1 MTSSPRRAPGAG
13 LRGAVLAATL
23 AAVAA
28 AAAARGETSLGGQRV
43 GTAAGTFLK
52 IGVGARPVAMGEA
65 FVAVAN
71 DPSTIYWNP
80 AGLAGL
86 PRNEVTFSHTEWP
99 ADVNYE
105 FAAAVLPSAKVG
117 GVVGIQLG
125 ALYTDI
131 DETDELHPY
140 GTGRTF
146 TYTDFVGGLSY
157 ARRFTDKLL
166 IGATAKYVHEN
177 LGLDVGGTTVNNFL
191 VDVGSIYYVG
201 YGSLRVG
208 VALANFGPD
217 FKPSGEYSS
226 PYTGEQREYDSFNPP
241 TLFRF
246 GLAWEP
252 VDNPQLRITT
262 AAEVTQPADN
272 EQEFKL
278 GLEGTVRQALS
289 LRAGYNSNADAIQW
303 SAGAGAYVDV
313 GSKRCTADYAYSD
326 GGLLGAIHR
335 LSLGVRF

>member
-1 MTSSPRRAPGAG
+1 MISSPRRGPGAG
-13 LRGAVLAATL
+13 LLGAVLAAAL
-23 AAVAA
+23 AA
-28 AAAARGETSLGGQRV
+28 AAAAPAARAATSLGGQRV
-43 GTAAGTFLK
+43 GTSAGTFLK
-52 IGVGARPVAMGEA
+52 IGVGARPVGMGEA

-105 FAAAVLPSAKVG
+105 FAAAVLPSAKLG
-117 GVVGIQLG
+117 GVLGIQFG
-125 ALYTDI
+125 ALYTEI

-166 IGATAKYVHEN
+166 IGATAKFVHEN
-177 LGLDVGGTTVNNFL
+177 LGLDVGGTTINNFL

-217 FKPSGEYSS
+217 FKPSGLYSS
-226 PYTGEQREYDSFNPP
+226 PYADEQREYDSFNPP
-241 TLFRF
+241 TQFRF

-252 VDNPQLRITT
+252 IDNPQLRLTT

-272 EQEFKL
+272 EQEIKL
-278 GLEGTVRQALS
+278 GLEGTFRQALS
-289 LRAGYNSNADAIQW
+289 LRAGYNFNADEIQW
-303 SAGAGAYVDV
+303 SAGAGAYADL
-313 GSKRCTADYAYSD
+313 GTRRCTADYAYSD
-326 GGLLGAIHR
+326 GGLLGRIHR